1 MFKEPD
7 DTELGRLLGDHQ
19 RDVAALE
26 GLRDRL
32 AEVRGRGEAADGRVV
47 AETTQDGAL
56 TGLSIDPR
64 AMRLGSD
71 RLAEA
76 ILRASARA
84 ARAAGERAADL
95 VTPFLAG
102 TPLEH
107 ALPESGSG
115 PPGRER
121 RRSR

>member
-1 MFKEPD
+1 MTKEPD
-7 DTELGRLLGDHQ
+7 DTELGRLLADYQ

-47 AETTQDGAL
+47 VEVTQDGAL
-56 TGLSIDPR
+56 AGLVIDPR

-84 ARAAGERAADL
+84 ARAAGERAAGL

-102 TPLEH
+102 TPLEQ
-107 ALPESGSG
+107 ALREDDGRPA
-115 PPGRER
+115 GRER

>member
-1 MFKEPD
+1 MTKEPD
-7 DTELGRLLGDHQ
+7 DTELGRLLADHR
-19 RDVAALE
+19 RDLAELE
-26 GLRDRL
+26 ALRDRL

-56 TGLSIDPR
+56 TGLAIDPR

-107 ALPESGSG
+107 ARPGSG
-115 PPGRER
+115 PPAREER
-121 RRSR
+121 RRAR

>member
-1 MFKEPD
+1 MEAD
-7 DTELGRLLGDHQ
+7 DTELGRLLADHR
-19 RDVAALE
+19 RDLAALE
-26 GLRDRL
+26 ALRDRL

-56 TGLSIDPR
+56 TGLAIDPR

-84 ARAAGERAADL
+84 AQAAGERAADL

-107 ALPESGSG
+107 PRPGSA
-115 PPGRER
+115 PPARER
-121 RRSR
+121 RRAR